1 MSDGLT
7 LHDLKIKGKKCPPHF
22 SKEGKSEKK
31 QVSSTV
37 TVTNLCG
44 LHKHLSTCTRQ
55 ISV

>member
-44 LHKHLSTCTRQ
+44 SHKHLSTCTRQ